1 MQKLKVMLVGSFG
14 PGAIEHSYVSA
25 FKDNNCQILTFDIS
39 VAQQKYCRLGKVG
52 QLFNKFVPVEPW
64 IRKANREM
72 ILEITDFNPEILVVF
87 GQNRVLTSALAQ
99 LQAMSHVKTVYIW
112 QDTLLN
118 MSNDLINSLRLYDLI
133 CTYSKSNIEPL
144 EKLGGRSVV
153 WLPLGADPHIHSDVI
168 ASEEFKCDVAFIGQW
183 RPEREAAVSTLINQV
198 PGISVKLWGS
208 DWKRR
213 SKDPKIIKAWQGRSL
228 FGKEFAQ
235 AIVSTKI
242 NLNIIDDTNYPAAN
256 MRFFEIPCAGGL
268 QVSSSCPE
276 MESEF
281 KNGDTIFYYNDY
293 SELAEIVESLLNDDS
308 KVDLIRQKANSAVMG
323 GHTYKH
329 RAQKI
334 LELLN
339 LQTQL

>member
-14 PGAIEHSYVSA
+14 PGALEHSYVSA

-144 EKLGGRSVV
+144 ENLGGRSVA

-168 ASEEFKCDVAFIGQW
+168 AREEFKCDVAFIGQW
-183 RPEREAAVSTLINQV
+183 RPERDAAVSTLINQV

-276 MESEF
+276 MVNEF
-281 KNGDTIFYYNDY
+281 KHGDTIFYYHDTD
-293 SELAEIVESLLNDDS
+293 ELCDIIRGLLIDS
-308 KVDLIRQKANSAVMG
+308 DVRNRVTTKAHEKVLNA
-323 GHTYKH
+323 HTYVH
-329 RAQKI
+329 RASKI
-334 LELLN
+334 LEF
-339 LQTQL
+339 LQ